1 MKKFIPLVAFACL
14 SSFFSMNGLS
24 AIAGGCSGN
33 HNKSAKIECAKDDID
48 CQKEKAD
55 KLNFKNAVKS

>member
-1 MKKFIPLVAFACL
+1 MKKFIPFIAFAFL
-14 SSFFSMNGLS
+14 SAFPAMNGLS

-55 KLNFKNAVKS
+55 KLNLKNAVKS